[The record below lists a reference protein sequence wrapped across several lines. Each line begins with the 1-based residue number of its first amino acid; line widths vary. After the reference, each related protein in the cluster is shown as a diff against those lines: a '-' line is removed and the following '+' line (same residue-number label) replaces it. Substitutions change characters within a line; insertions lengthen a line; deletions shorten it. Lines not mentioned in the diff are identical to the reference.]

1 MDRTFVTENQVE
13 RERLFDLTAKLTAES
28 MAVKLSNGWSV
39 SDTMAHL
46 AFWDLYCFSLLAG
59 WEKSGFTA
67 ANSSI
72 QATNDA
78 VVALGRAIPAPA
90 VIQLVRDAAVATDR
104 KVEEIAP
111 ELALAIIE
119 GGQSN
124 YLRRSLHRNL
134 HLNKI
139 QDELGL

>member
-1 MDRTFVTENQVE
+1 MDRTFVSENQIE
-13 RERLFDLTAKLTAES
+13 RERLFELTAKLTDES

-39 SDTMAHL
+39 SDTLAHL
-46 AFWDLYCFSLLAG
+46 AFWDFYCLSLLTG

-67 ANSSI
+67 KNSSVE
-72 QATNDA
+72 ATNDA

-104 KVEEIAP
+104 KAEEIAP
-111 ELALAIIE
+111 ELALAITE

-124 YLRRSLHRNL
+124 FLRRSVHRHA
-134 HLNKI
+134 HLNRI
-139 QDELGL
+139 ERELEL